1 LKEATTRLEK
11 QLAEEHAARLEAEK
25 SAKLAQKKSDEEI
38 RKLREHLDKAHEELR
53 NRGGGCAIL

>member
-11 QLAEEHAARLEAEK
+11 QLKEEHAARLEAEK